1 MVSVPTGKIFEG
13 PFTGASSSSR
23 IALRVST
30 GPLIIQLLRV
40 SISITSAPTAA
51 SYVPRIYDESAGV
64 AGSINQRF
72 LGSSTAV
79 ADLFDVAVAGTYL
92 QTDVDGY
99 LYLEV
104 GPNAGSDTAGNYS
117 LIYQVI

>member
-1 MVSVPTGKIFEG
+1 MVSVPTGKIFENT
-13 PFTGASSSSR
+13 FTGASTSSR

-30 GPLIIQLLRV
+30 GPLIVEVLRI

-51 SYVPRIYDESAGV
+51 SFVPRLYDESAGV

-79 ADLFDVAVAGTYL
+79 ADLFDVAVAGTFL
-92 QTDVDGY
+92 QTDANGY
-99 LYLEV
+99 FYLEV
-104 GPNAGSDTAGNYS
+104 GPNAGTDTAGSYS
-117 LIYQVI
+117 IIYRVI